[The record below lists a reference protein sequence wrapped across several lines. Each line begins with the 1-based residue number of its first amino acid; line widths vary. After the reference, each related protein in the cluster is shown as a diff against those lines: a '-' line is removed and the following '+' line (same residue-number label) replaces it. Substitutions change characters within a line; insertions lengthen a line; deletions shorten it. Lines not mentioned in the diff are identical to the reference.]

1 MRGRCKTPLRRLS
14 HHKADIA
21 ISTSGV
27 EATEREGA
35 ITVALDEADIQ
46 LPDLLTDLQ
55 DRTQLTRRTI
65 YRILVGSERLNDFK
79 RHPQQFIE
87 LAAEAINRRKCSA
100 VVDSIKYRRLGDEYY
115 YTQELF
121 EQEELTGYLKN
132 MLAAEKSVYEQVVY
146 DSATEA
152 TFAEDLENNALVKVY
167 ANLPG
172 WFTVPTPLGSYS
184 ADWGLRS
191 EGSRRA
197 PLLRR

>member
-21 ISTSGV
+21 IITSGV

>member
-1 MRGRCKTPLRRLS
+1 
-14 HHKADIA
+14 
-21 ISTSGV
+21 V

>member
-1 MRGRCKTPLRRLS
+1 
-14 HHKADIA
+14 
-21 ISTSGV
+21 V

-152 TFAEDLENNALVKVY
+152 TFAEDLENNAVVKVY

-172 WFTVPTPLGSYS
+172 CFTVPTPLGSYS
-184 ADWGLRS
+184 ADCSCGT
-191 EGSRRA
+191 
-197 PLLRR
+197 LRR